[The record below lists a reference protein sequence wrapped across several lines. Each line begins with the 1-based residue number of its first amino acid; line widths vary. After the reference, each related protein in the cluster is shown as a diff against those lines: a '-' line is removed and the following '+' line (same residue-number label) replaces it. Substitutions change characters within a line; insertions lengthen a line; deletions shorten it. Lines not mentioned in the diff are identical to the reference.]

1 MGLKIKDDEVKG
13 EAQERAFSVKKVETT
28 IEDNFSAPNPL
39 FTEPEPV
46 RMTATE
52 IKASTSKTGN
62 DIMGII
68 KWVVILAVVLVGVKL
83 VAGIINPKT
92 TDISAYV
99 DMEKDAIET
108 KLDVELNNNPDMV
121 SRITHYSNGTVTV
134 DGNGKIG
141 VVYIDG
147 VRKGIHTDDKRY
159 KMYGVSIGDGEYQ
172 IEDNMTYDYES
183 YFNVLNDM
191 VGGNSTAWFYYN
203 SAKNDCMVVIVND
216 KSARVVAMTYFNDY
230 KLISENLSGIDD

>member
-1 MGLKIKDDEVKG
+1 MELKIKEEVSE
-13 EAQERAFSVKKVETT
+13 EAQERKFSVKQSVDFGDDNIVTPKPAFVEQ
-28 IEDNFSAPNPL
+28 
-39 FTEPEPV
+39 EPV
-46 RMTATE
+46 RITATE
-52 IKASTSKTGN
+52 IKATTAKSSN
-62 DIMGII
+62 NIMGIV
-68 KWVVILAVVLVGVKL
+68 KWVVIFAIVLIGVKL
-83 VAGIINPKT
+83 VAGIVNPKT
-92 TDISAYV
+92 TDVSLYV
-99 DMEKDAIET
+99 DMEKADLEA
-108 KLDVELNNNPDMV
+108 KLDVELANSPNMV
-121 SRITHYSNGTVTV
+121 SRITHYSNATVTV